1 MDRAPP
7 GEGLPAS
14 HDNVDVSRA
23 DLETAADAAGH
34 FGRDQA
40 GARTEKRVIDQ
51 LARPAVVDDRTAHAL
66 DRLLR
71 GVSPTLLALSIAKRI
86 VIGDLPHGGLLA
98 APLPVARLA
107 LAHRVPAGFMAPM
120 VVAPAQGEMRFG
132 PDDLSAQLKPAG
144 DQIAAD
150 HVAVERPVPHIS
162 DIAGKQRIGLPPV
175 GAVIV
180 EHLAL
185 RELAGTDPTARAP
198 GWIIADPIRWV
209 AHHQMGLRSRQ
220 HRLDIRRNGAVTTAD
235 AMVSQQPNV
244 AGLSDGLIGDIR
256 DAVGIAETARPQ
268 TSQDLVEPVRLESG
282 QSEVETAEFE
292 ITQLTAQQIG
302 VPTPARGQFIVGQA
316 IGLFFL
322 LAPALRDDH
331 RDRYRQPQ
339 LRRGGDP
346 AVTGD
351 QHALF
356 VHQDRV
362 GPSPLQ
368 DRGGDPLDVGRA
380 VQPRVVRIGYQ
391 PFDRPLLDP
400 FSRPWPCRA
409 RRRGP
414 RRNRCHYSPRDGA
427 AVRYV

>member
-1 MDRAPP
+1 MDRLPP

-23 DLETAADAAGH
+23 DLETTADAAGH

-40 GARTEKRVIDQ
+40 RARTEKPVIDQ

-66 DRLLR
+66 DRVLC

-120 VVAPAQGEMRFG
+120 VVAPAQGEMRLG
-132 PDDLSAQLKPAG
+132 PDDLSAQLEPAG
-144 DQIAAD
+144 GQIAAD
-150 HVAVERPVPHIS
+150 HVAVQRTVPHIS
-162 DIAGKQRIGLPPV
+162 DIPGKQRIGLTPV
-175 GAVIV
+175 SAVIV

-185 RELAGTDPTARAP
+185 RELAGADPTAP
-198 GWIIADPIRWV
+198 GRIIADPIRGI
-209 AHHQMGLRSRQ
+209 ADHQVGLRSGQ
-220 HRLDIRRNGAVTTAD
+220 HRLDIRRVGAVATAD
-235 AMVSQQPNV
+235 AVVSQPPDV
-244 AGLSDGLIGDIR
+244 PEPSDRLIGDIR
-256 DAVGIAETARPQ
+256 DAVGIAQTARPQ
-268 TSQDLVEPVRLESG
+268 TGQDLFKPIWFEAN
-282 QSEVETAEFE
+282 QIEVKTAEFE
-292 ITQLTAQQIG
+292 ITQLTVQQIG
-302 VPTPARGQFIVGQA
+302 VPTPASGQFIVGQA
-316 IGLFFL
+316 IGLFLL

-351 QHALF
+351 QHAVF
-356 VHQDRV
+356 VYQDRV
-362 GPSPLQ
+362 GPPPFQ
-368 DRGGDPLDVGRA
+368 DGGGDLLDVSRT
-380 VQPRVVRIGYQ
+380 VKPRIVRIGYQ

-414 RRNRCHYSPRDGA
+414 RRN
-427 AVRYV
+427 